1 MAHRAALAALAVALS
16 ALVRAADPAAD
27 RVTSLPGWS
36 DPFPRA
42 RFSGYLAGSA
52 PNRRLAY
59 FFVTSESSTPEDDPV
74 ILWLK

>member
-1 MAHRAALAALAVALS
+1 MGVSTSVFALIAAAY
-16 ALVRAADPAAD
+16 AADPVAD
-27 RVTSLPGWS
+27 RVLSLPGWS
-36 DPFPRA
+36 DPFPSA